1 MSMNTYSPPKNRDGR
16 RVLAFLKPYKN
27 WVIADSF
34 VIAISQV
41 FSALIPTLALS
52 WLVDTILPSENNTW
66 LWGLMWLL
74 VFAAVMDLVM
84 MVIDEYFC
92 HQTAKTVTN
101 WQKLRLFKHLQVLP
115 YSFYHNNSSGEML
128 ARVSDD
134 PDTLHN
140 FLAWEGS
147 TFMASVQG
155 VIIYSFVLLWIHPY
169 LMITSVVLGVIF
181 YWTSNYVGARTRVA
195 SADARKEASK
205 YLERLRESVTGIHL
219 SRVMGVSDKE
229 VESVVAIRDTFV
241 QHSIKELKARM
252 QSVIVIASY
261 NGFALGLVYFI
272 STMLIWNSG
281 LTSGQ
286 MLTAGGLVTIA
297 ANEMQRLLRNW
308 LSVRRTGP
316 ALDRSDILLAEEP
329 SEAET
334 MEGVRGER
342 ATGTI
347 SVKDVTFAYPGKE
360 EDVLSRVSFNINAG
374 EKVALV
380 GPSGS
385 GKSTIVDLLFR
396 LYQTKNGSI
405 EVDGRN
411 IEEWDTA
418 WLRSQM
424 AIVTQDVILRSG
436 TLADNLRIGR
446 PEATEEELVKAMHD
460 SGLSEL
466 LETLPD
472 GLDTKVG
479 ERGSLLSGGQKQRLS
494 LARAILKDA
503 PIMILDE
510 ASSALDPITETK
522 INEAV
527 LRSGKKQT
535 IMIISHRLSTVLS
548 ADKIIVLEH
557 GTIVEVG
564 THKELLE
571 KNSGVYSRLFGREAE
586 IGKNTVKTGNVHS
599 IVEF

>member
-1 MSMNTYSPPKNRDGR
+1 MTATQVKNRDGR
-16 RVLAFLKPYKN
+16 RVLNFLRPYKK
-27 WVIADSF
+27 WVIADSI

-52 WLVDTILPSENNTW
+52 WLVDTIIPNENYNW

-74 VFAAVMDLVM
+74 ILSAVLDLVM

-101 WQKLRLFKHLQVLP
+101 WQKLRLFRHLQIVP
-115 YSFYHNNSSGEML
+115 YSFYHHNSTGEML

-155 VIIYSFVLLWIHPY
+155 VFIYSLVLLWIHPY
-169 LMITSVVLGVIF
+169 LMITSVVLGVVF
-181 YWTSNYVGARTRVA
+181 YWTSSFVGARTRSA
-195 SADARKEASK
+195 SADARKEASR

-219 SRVMGVSDKE
+219 SRVMGVSESE
-229 VESVVAIRDTFV
+229 VDSVISIRDTFV

-252 QSVIVIASY
+252 QSVVVIASY
-261 NGFALGLVYFI
+261 NGFALGLVYLI
-272 STMLIWNSG
+272 STLLIWNQG

-316 ALDRSDILLAEEP
+316 ALDRSEILLSEEA
-329 SEAET
+329 SESEVS
-334 MEGVRGER
+334 EGIRGGR
-342 ATGTI
+342 ARGNI
-347 SVKDVTFAYPGKE
+347 CLQDIAFAYPGKE
-360 EDVLSRVSFNINAG
+360 ENVLKGVSFSIGAG
-374 EKVALV
+374 EKWALV

-385 GKSTIVDLLFR
+385 GKSTIVDLLFK
-396 LYQTKNGSI
+396 LYDTGVGRI
-405 EVDGRN
+405 ELDGRD
-411 IEEWDTA
+411 IRECDTA

-424 AIVTQDVILRSG
+424 AIVTQDVMLRSG
-436 TLADNLRIGR
+436 TLAENLRIGR
-446 PEATEEELVKAMHD
+446 RDATDEELLKALED
-460 SGLSEL
+460 SGLSDL
-466 LETLPD
+466 IETLPK
-472 GLDTKVG
+472 GLNTAVG

-494 LARAILKDA
+494 LARALLKDA
-503 PIMILDE
+503 PILILDE

-527 LRSGKKQT
+527 MKAGKNQT
-535 IMIISHRLSTVLS
+535 IIIVSHRLSTVLS
-548 ADKIIVLEH
+548 ADKIVVLED
-557 GTIVEVG
+557 GRIVEQG
-564 THKELLE
+564 KHADLLL
-571 KNSGVYSRLFGREAE
+571 NQTGVYSRLFGREAE
-586 IGKNTVKTGNVHS
+586 IGGKTIEHVS
-599 IVEF
+599 

>member
-1 MSMNTYSPPKNRDGR
+1 MSVNTVSPQKKMGDGK
-16 RVLAFLKPYKN
+16 RVLAFLKPYKK
-27 WVIADSF
+27 WVIADSI

-41 FSALIPTLALS
+41 FSALIPTLALG
-52 WLVDTILPSENNTW
+52 WLVDTILPGENSQW

-74 VFAAVMDLVM
+74 IFAGLMDLIM

-101 WQKLRLFKHLQVLP
+101 WQKLRLFNHLQVLP
-115 YSFYHNNSSGEML
+115 YSFYHNNSSGELL

-155 VIIYSFVLLWIHPY
+155 VFIYSLVLLWIHPY

-181 YWTSNYVGARTRVA
+181 YWTSNYVGKRTRAA
-195 SADARKEASK
+195 SADARTEASR

-219 SRVMGVSDKE
+219 SRVMGVSDSE
-229 VESVVAIRDTFV
+229 VQSVVAIRDTFV
-241 QHSIKELKARM
+241 KHSIRELKARM
-252 QSVIVIASY
+252 QSVVVIASY

-272 STMLIWNSG
+272 STLLIWNQG

-316 ALDRSDILLAEEP
+316 ALDRSDILLSHQP

-334 MEGVRGER
+334 QEGVKGGRASGEI
-342 ATGTI
+342 GLN
-347 SVKDVTFAYPGKE
+347 DVTFAYPGKE
-360 EDVLSRVSFNINAG
+360 ETVLSGVSFQILAG

-396 LYQTKNGSI
+396 LYDTKNGAI

-411 IEEWDTA
+411 IAEWDTA

-424 AIVTQDVILRSG
+424 AIVTQDVQLRSG
-436 TLADNLRIGR
+436 SLADNLRIGK
-446 PEATEEELVKAMHD
+446 PDATDEELLKALHD
-460 SGLSEL
+460 SGLDDL
-466 LETLPD
+466 IETLPE
-472 GLDTKVG
+472 GLNTKVG

-494 LARAILKDA
+494 LARAILKDS
-503 PIMILDE
+503 PILILDE

-527 LRSGKKQT
+527 LRSGRKQT
-535 IMIISHRLSTVLS
+535 ILIISHRLSTVLS
-548 ADKIIVLEH
+548 ADKIIVLEN
-557 GTIVEVG
+557 GRIVEMG
-564 THKELLE
+564 SHADLLH
-571 KNSGVYSRLFGREAE
+571 NHDGVYSRLFGREAG
-586 IGKNTVKTGNVHS
+586 IGEKTFTVEG
-599 IVEF
+599 

>member
-1 MSMNTYSPPKNRDGR
+1 MSAGTVSPKKSRDGR
-16 RVLAFLKPYKN
+16 RVLSFLRPYKK
-27 WVIADSF
+27 WVIADSV

-52 WLVDTILPSENNTW
+52 WLVDTILPGENSKL

-74 VFAAVMDLVM
+74 IFSAVLDLVM

-101 WQKLRLFKHLQVLP
+101 WQKLRLFRHLQVLP
-115 YSFYHNNSSGEML
+115 YSFYHHNSTGEML

-147 TFMASVQG
+147 TFMASAQG
-155 VIIYSFVLLWIHPY
+155 VFIYSIVLFFIHPY
-169 LMITSVVLGVIF
+169 LMIASVVFGVLF
-181 YWTSNYVGARTRVA
+181 YWTSNLVGARTRAA
-195 SADARKEASK
+195 SADARKEASR

-219 SRVMGVSDKE
+219 SRVSGVSDSE

-241 QHSIKELKARM
+241 KHSIKELKARM
-252 QSVIVIASY
+252 QSVVVVSSY
-261 NGFALGLVYFI
+261 NGFALALVYLI
-272 STMLIWNSG
+272 STLLIWDKG

-316 ALDRSDILLAEEP
+316 ALDRSEILLAEEA
-329 SEAET
+329 SHAESSK
-334 MEGVRGER
+334 GIRGKR
-342 ATGTI
+342 AMGDI
-347 SVKDVTFAYPGKE
+347 QLEDVTFTYPGKE
-360 EDVLSRVSFNINAG
+360 EDVLKGVSFTIRPG
-374 EKVALV
+374 ETCALV

-385 GKSTIVDLLFR
+385 GKSTIVDLLFKF
-396 LYQTKNGSI
+396 YDAGKGSI
-405 EVDGRN
+405 KVDGRDVT
-411 IEEWDTA
+411 EWDTD
-418 WLRSQM
+418 WLRSHM
-424 AIVTQDVILRSG
+424 AIVTQDVMMRSG
-436 TLADNLRIGR
+436 SLAENLRIGKR
-446 PEATEEELVKAMHD
+446 DATDEELMEALEA
-460 SGLSEL
+460 SGLGDL
-466 LETLPD
+466 ITTLPD
-472 GLDTKVG
+472 GLDTLVG

-503 PIMILDE
+503 PIMVLDE

-527 LRSGKKQT
+527 LRAGKNQT
-535 IMIISHRLSTVLS
+535 IIIVSHRLSTVLA
-548 ADKIIVLEH
+548 ADKIVVLEN
-557 GTIVEVG
+557 GRIAEEG
-564 THKELLE
+564 THGDLLLHRD
-571 KNSGVYSRLFGREAE
+571 GVYARLFGREAE
-586 IGKNTVKTGNVHS
+586 IGGATVGG
-599 IVEF
+599 I

>member
-1 MSMNTYSPPKNRDGR
+1 MKSNVVSQPPKNRDGR
-16 RVLAFLKPYKN
+16 RVLNFLKPYKK
-27 WVIADSF
+27 WVIADSV

-52 WLVDTILPSENNTW
+52 WLIDSIIPNENAKW

-74 VFAAVMDLVM
+74 ILSGILDLVM

-101 WQKLRLFKHLQVLP
+101 WQKLRLFRHLQVLP
-115 YSFYHNNSSGEML
+115 FSFYHHNSSGELL

-155 VIIYSFVLLWIHPY
+155 MLIYSLVLLWIHPY
-169 LMITSVVLGVIF
+169 LMIMSVVLGILF
-181 YWTSNYVGARTRVA
+181 YWASNYVGARTRA
-195 SADARKEASK
+195 AAADARTEASR

-219 SRVMGVSDKE
+219 SRVMGVSDQE
-229 VESVVAIRDTFV
+229 VESVVRIRNSFV
-241 QHSIKELKARM
+241 KHSIKELRARM
-252 QSVIVIASY
+252 QSVVVIASY
-261 NGFALGLVYFI
+261 NGFALAIVYFI
-272 STMLIWNSG
+272 STLLIWNDS

-297 ANEMQRLLRNW
+297 ANEMQKLLRNW

-316 ALDRSDILLAEEP
+316 ALDRSEILLSNQP
-329 SEAET
+329 SDAET
-334 MEGVRGER
+334 QPGIVGER
-342 ATGTI
+342 AKGE
-347 SVKDVTFAYPGKE
+347 VRLRDVTFAYPGKHE
-360 EDVLSRVSFNINAG
+360 TVLSGVSFTIQAG

-385 GKSTIVDLLFR
+385 GKSTIVDLLFK
-396 LYQTKNGSI
+396 LYDPKDGVMEI
-405 EVDGRN
+405 DGRN
-411 IEEWDTA
+411 IMEWDTS

-424 AIVTQDVILRSG
+424 AIVTQDVQLRSG
-436 TLADNLRIGR
+436 TLAENLRIGKSN
-446 PEATEEELVKAMHD
+446 ATDEELLKALRD
-460 SGLSEL
+460 SGLDDL
-466 LETLPD
+466 IYTLPN

-494 LARAILKDA
+494 LARAILKNA
-503 PIMILDE
+503 PILVLDE

-527 LRSGKKQT
+527 LKTGKKQT
-535 IMIISHRLSTVLS
+535 IIIVSHRLSTVLS
-548 ADKIIVLEH
+548 ADKIIVLEN
-557 GTIVEVG
+557 GKIVEQG
-564 THKELLE
+564 SHKELLQ
-571 KNSGVYSRLFGREAE
+571 NSSGVYSRLFGREAD
-586 IGKNTVKTGNVHS
+586 IGGKTIQPIG
-599 IVEF
+599 

>member
-1 MSMNTYSPPKNRDGR
+1 MRIKQVSKKKSRDGR

-27 WVIADSF
+27 WVLGDSL

-41 FSALIPTLALS
+41 FSAVIPTLALS
-52 WLVDTILPSENNTW
+52 WLVDTILPNHNHKW
-66 LWGLMWLL
+66 LWGLMSLL
-74 VFAAVMDLVM
+74 VLSAILDLIM

-101 WQKLRLFKHLQVLP
+101 WQKLRLFRHLQILP
-115 YSFYHNNSSGEML
+115 YSFYHNNSTGEML

-155 VIIYSFVLLWIHPY
+155 VIIYSIVLLWINPF
-169 LMITSVVLGVIF
+169 LMVTSVVLGCVF
-181 YWTSNYVGARTRVA
+181 YWTSNFVGVRTRLA
-195 SADARKEASK
+195 SAQARKEASR

-219 SRVMGVSDKE
+219 SRVMGVSDTE
-229 VESVVAIRDTFV
+229 VESVVSIRDSFV
-241 QHSIKELKARM
+241 KHSITELKARM
-252 QSVIVIASY
+252 QSVVVIASY
-261 NGFALGLVYFI
+261 NGFALMLVYLI
-272 STMLIWNSG
+272 STLLIWNHH

-297 ANEMQRLLRNW
+297 ANEMQRLIRNW

-316 ALDRSDILLAEEP
+316 ALDRSDSLLSEQP
-329 SEAET
+329 SGAET
-334 MEGVRGER
+334 KEGLRGER
-342 ATGTI
+342 AGGTI
-347 SVKDVTFAYPGKE
+347 RLQDVTFSYPGKE
-360 EDVLSRVSFNINAG
+360 ELILKGVSFNIKAG

-385 GKSTIVDLLFR
+385 GKSTIIDLLFR
-396 LYQTKNGSI
+396 LYETKNGVI
-405 EVDGRN
+405 EVDGKD
-411 IEEWDTA
+411 IKVWDTT

-436 TLADNLRIGR
+436 TLADNLRIG
-446 PEATEEELVKAMHD
+446 KAMATDDELKKALYD
-460 SGLSEL
+460 SGLEEL

-472 GLDTKVG
+472 GLNTQVG

-503 PIMILDE
+503 PILILDE

-527 LRSGKKQT
+527 LNSGKNQT

-548 ADKIIVLEH
+548 ADKIIVLEN
-557 GTIVEVG
+557 GKIVEEG
-564 THKELLE
+564 SHIALLE
-571 KNSGVYSRLFGREAE
+571 HQNGVYLRLFGREVE
-586 IGKNTVKTGNVHS
+586 IGEGTLKPPAVKL
-599 IVEF
+599 I

>member
-1 MSMNTYSPPKNRDGR
+1 MSVNSVSGQNKNRDGR
-16 RVLAFLKPYKN
+16 RVLAFLRPYKK
-27 WVIADSF
+27 WVIADSI

-52 WLVDTILPSENNTW
+52 WLVDTIIPNENHSW

-74 VFAAVMDLVM
+74 IFSAIFDLIM

-101 WQKLRLFKHLQVLP
+101 WQKLRLFSHLQILP
-115 YSFYHNNSSGEML
+115 FSFYHNNSSGELL

-155 VIIYSFVLLWIHPY
+155 VFIYSLVLLWIHPY

-181 YWTSNYVGARTRVA
+181 YWTSNYVGVRTRAA
-195 SADARKEASK
+195 SADARQEASR

-219 SRVMGVSDKE
+219 SRVMGVSENE
-229 VESVVAIRDTFV
+229 VESVIAIRNSFV
-241 QHSIKELKARM
+241 KHSIKELKARM
-252 QSVIVIASY
+252 QSVVVIASY
-261 NGFALGLVYFI
+261 NGFALAIVYLI
-272 STMLIWNSG
+272 STLLIWNDS

-316 ALDRSDILLAEEP
+316 ALDRSDILLSHQPA
-329 SEAET
+329 EAEIK
-334 MEGVRGER
+334 EGIRGGR
-342 ATGTI
+342 ANGSI
-347 SVKDVTFAYPGKE
+347 RLKDVTFAYPGKE
-360 EDVLSRVSFNINAG
+360 ENVLSGVTFDIQAG

-396 LYQTKNGSI
+396 LYETKNGQI

-411 IEEWDTA
+411 ITEWDTA

-424 AIVTQDVILRSG
+424 AIVTQDVQLRNGS
-436 TLADNLRIGR
+436 LADNLRIGK
-446 PEATEEELVKAMHD
+446 PDATDEELLKALHD
-460 SGLSEL
+460 SGLDEL
-466 LETLPD
+466 VESLPE
-472 GLDTKVG
+472 GLNTKVG

-494 LARAILKDA
+494 LARAIIKDA
-503 PIMILDE
+503 PILILDE

-522 INEAV
+522 INESV
-527 LRSGKKQT
+527 LKTGKKQT
-535 IMIISHRLSTVLS
+535 ILIVSHRLSTVLS
-548 ADKIIVLEH
+548 ADKIIVLENGRIAEQGGH
-557 GTIVEVG
+557 AD
-564 THKELLE
+564 LLG
-571 KNSGVYSRLFGREAE
+571 NSNGVYARLFGREAE
-586 IGKNTVKTGNVHS
+586 IGEGSINQS
-599 IVEF
+599 IVKVL

>member
-1 MSMNTYSPPKNRDGR
+1 MSLNTVSGQNKNRDGR
-16 RVLAFLKPYKN
+16 RVLAFLRPYKK
-27 WVIADSF
+27 WVIADSI

-52 WLVDTILPSENNTW
+52 WLVDTIIPNENHSW

-74 VFAAVMDLVM
+74 IFSAIFDLVM

-101 WQKLRLFKHLQVLP
+101 WQKLRLFSHLQILP
-115 YSFYHNNSSGEML
+115 YSFYHNNSSGELL

-155 VIIYSFVLLWIHPY
+155 VFIYSLVLLWIHPY

-181 YWTSNYVGARTRVA
+181 YWTSNYVGVRTRAA
-195 SADARKEASK
+195 SADARQEASR

-219 SRVMGVSDKE
+219 SRVMGVSENE
-229 VESVVAIRDTFV
+229 VESVIAIRNSFV
-241 QHSIKELKARM
+241 KHSIKELKARM
-252 QSVIVIASY
+252 QSVVVIASY
-261 NGFALGLVYFI
+261 NGFALAIVYLI
-272 STMLIWNSG
+272 STLLIWNDH

-316 ALDRSDILLAEEP
+316 ALDRSDILLSHQPA
-329 SEAET
+329 EAEIK
-334 MEGVRGER
+334 EGITGGR
-342 ATGTI
+342 ASGSI
-347 SVKDVTFAYPGKE
+347 SLKDVTFAYPEKE
-360 EDVLSRVSFNINAG
+360 ENVLSGVTFDIQAG

-396 LYQTKNGSI
+396 FYETNNGQI
-405 EVDGRN
+405 EVDERN
-411 IEEWDTA
+411 ITEWDTA
-418 WLRSQM
+418 WLRSQI
-424 AIVTQDVILRSG
+424 AIVTQDVQLRNGS
-436 TLADNLRIGR
+436 LADNLRIGK
-446 PEATEEELVKAMHD
+446 PNATDEELLKALHD
-460 SGLSEL
+460 SGLDEL
-466 LETLPD
+466 VESLPE

-494 LARAILKDA
+494 LARAIIKDA
-503 PIMILDE
+503 PILILDE

-522 INEAV
+522 INESV
-527 LRSGKKQT
+527 LKTGRKQT
-535 IMIISHRLSTVLS
+535 ILIISHRLSTVLS

-557 GTIVEVG
+557 GRIAEQG
-564 THKELLE
+564 GHADLLE
-571 KNSGVYSRLFGREAE
+571 NSNGVYARLFGREAE
-586 IGKNTVKTGNVHS
+586 IGEETISHS
-599 IVEF
+599 L

>member
-1 MSMNTYSPPKNRDGR
+1 MSAGTVSPKKSRDGR
-16 RVLAFLKPYKN
+16 RVLSFLRPYKK
-27 WVIADSF
+27 WVIADSV

-52 WLVDTILPSENNTW
+52 WLVDTILPGENSKL

-74 VFAAVMDLVM
+74 ILSAVLDLVM

-101 WQKLRLFKHLQVLP
+101 WQKLRLFRHLQVLP
-115 YSFYHNNSSGEML
+115 YSFYHHNSTGEML

-147 TFMASVQG
+147 TFMASAQG
-155 VIIYSFVLLWIHPY
+155 VFIYSIVLFFIHPY
-169 LMITSVVLGVIF
+169 LMIASVVFGVLF
-181 YWTSNYVGARTRVA
+181 YWTSNMVGARTRAA
-195 SADARKEASK
+195 SADARKEASR

-219 SRVMGVSDKE
+219 SRVSGVSDSE

-241 QHSIKELKARM
+241 KHSIKELKARM
-252 QSVIVIASY
+252 QSVVVVSSY
-261 NGFALGLVYFI
+261 NGFALALVYLI
-272 STMLIWNSG
+272 STLLIWDKG

-316 ALDRSDILLAEEP
+316 ALDRSEILLAEEA
-329 SEAET
+329 SHAESSK
-334 MEGVRGER
+334 GIRGKR
-342 ATGTI
+342 AMGDI
-347 SVKDVTFAYPGKE
+347 QLEDVTFTYPGKE
-360 EDVLSRVSFNINAG
+360 EDVLKGVSFTIRPG
-374 EKVALV
+374 ETCALV

-385 GKSTIVDLLFR
+385 GKSTIVDLLFKF
-396 LYQTKNGSI
+396 YDAGKGSI
-405 EVDGRN
+405 KVDGRDVT
-411 IEEWDTA
+411 EWDTD

-424 AIVTQDVILRSG
+424 AIVTQDVMMRSG
-436 TLADNLRIGR
+436 SLAENLRIGKR
-446 PEATEEELVKAMHD
+446 DATDEELMQALEA
-460 SGLSEL
+460 SGLGDL
-466 LETLPD
+466 ITTLPD
-472 GLDTKVG
+472 GLDTLVG

-503 PIMILDE
+503 PIMVLDE

-527 LRSGKKQT
+527 LRAGKNQT
-535 IMIISHRLSTVLS
+535 IIIVSHRLSTVLA
-548 ADKIIVLEH
+548 ADKIVVLEN
-557 GTIVEVG
+557 GRIVEEG
-564 THKELLE
+564 THGDLLLHRD
-571 KNSGVYSRLFGREAE
+571 GVYARLFGREAE
-586 IGKNTVKTGNVHS
+586 IGGATVGGM
-599 IVEF
+599 

>member
-1 MSMNTYSPPKNRDGR
+1 MSVNTVSGQNKNRDGR
-16 RVLAFLKPYKN
+16 RVLSFLKPYKK
-27 WVIADSF
+27 WVIADSV

-52 WLVDTILPSENNTW
+52 WLVDTIIPNENHSW

-74 VFAAVMDLVM
+74 IFSAIFDLVM

-101 WQKLRLFKHLQVLP
+101 WQKLRLFSHLQVLP
-115 YSFYHNNSSGEML
+115 YSFYHNNSSGELL

-155 VIIYSFVLLWIHPY
+155 VFIYSLVLLWIHPY
-169 LMITSVVLGVIF
+169 LMITSVVLGIIF
-181 YWTSNYVGARTRVA
+181 YWTSNYVGIRTRAA
-195 SADARKEASK
+195 SADARQEASR

-219 SRVMGVSDKE
+219 SRVMGVSENE
-229 VESVVAIRDTFV
+229 VESVIAIRNTFV
-241 QHSIKELKARM
+241 KHSIKELKARM
-252 QSVIVIASY
+252 QSVVVIASY
-261 NGFALGLVYFI
+261 NGFALGIVYLI
-272 STMLIWNSG
+272 STLLIWNDS

-316 ALDRSDILLAEEP
+316 ALDRSDILLSHQPA
-329 SEAET
+329 EAEIK
-334 MEGVRGER
+334 EGIKGGRSSGSIR
-342 ATGTI
+342 L
-347 SVKDVTFAYPGKE
+347 KDVTFAYPEKE
-360 EDVLSRVSFNINAG
+360 ENVLSSVTFDIHAG

-396 LYQTKNGSI
+396 LYETKNGQI

-411 IEEWDTA
+411 IIEWDTA
-418 WLRSQM
+418 WLRSQI
-424 AIVTQDVILRSG
+424 AIVTQDVQLRNGS
-436 TLADNLRIGR
+436 LADNLRIGKAD
-446 PEATEEELVKAMHD
+446 ATDEELLKALHD
-460 SGLSEL
+460 SGLDEL
-466 LETLPD
+466 VESLPE
-472 GLDTKVG
+472 GLNTKVG

-503 PIMILDE
+503 PILILDE
-510 ASSALDPITETK
+510 ASSALDPITETQ

-527 LRSGKKQT
+527 LKSGKVQT
-535 IMIISHRLSTVLS
+535 ILIISHRLSTVLS
-548 ADKIIVLEH
+548 ADKIIVLENGMIAEEGKH
-557 GTIVEVG
+557 TD
-564 THKELLE
+564 LLE
-571 KNSGVYSRLFGREAE
+571 NSNGVYARLFGREAE
-586 IGKNTVKTGNVHS
+586 IGGETFSYTG
-599 IVEF
+599 I

>member
-1 MSMNTYSPPKNRDGR
+1 MSAGTVSPKKSRDGR
-16 RVLAFLKPYKN
+16 RVLSFLRPYKK
-27 WVIADSF
+27 WVIADSV

-52 WLVDTILPSENNTW
+52 WLVDTILPGENSKW

-74 VFAAVMDLVM
+74 ILSAVLDLVM

-101 WQKLRLFKHLQVLP
+101 WQKLRLFRHLQVLP
-115 YSFYHNNSSGEML
+115 YSFYHHNSTGEML

-147 TFMASVQG
+147 TFMASAQG
-155 VIIYSFVLLWIHPY
+155 VFIYSIVLFFIHPY
-169 LMITSVVLGVIF
+169 LMIASVVFGVLF
-181 YWTSNYVGARTRVA
+181 YWTSNLVGARTRAA
-195 SADARKEASK
+195 SADARKEASR

-219 SRVMGVSDKE
+219 SRVSGVSDSE

-241 QHSIKELKARM
+241 KHSIKELKARM
-252 QSVIVIASY
+252 QSVVVVSSY
-261 NGFALGLVYFI
+261 NGFALALVYLI
-272 STMLIWNSG
+272 STLLIWDKG

-316 ALDRSDILLAEEP
+316 ALDRSEILLAEEA
-329 SEAET
+329 SHAESSK
-334 MEGVRGER
+334 GIRGKR
-342 ATGTI
+342 AMGDI
-347 SVKDVTFAYPGKE
+347 QLEDLTFTYPGKE
-360 EDVLSRVSFNINAG
+360 EDVLKGVSFTIRPG
-374 EKVALV
+374 ETCALV

-385 GKSTIVDLLFR
+385 GKSTIVDLLFKF
-396 LYQTKNGSI
+396 YDAGKGSI
-405 EVDGRN
+405 KVDGRDVT
-411 IEEWDTA
+411 EWDTD

-424 AIVTQDVILRSG
+424 AIVTQDVMMRSG
-436 TLADNLRIGR
+436 SLAENLRIGKR
-446 PEATEEELVKAMHD
+446 DATDEELMQALEA
-460 SGLSEL
+460 SGLGDL
-466 LETLPD
+466 ITTLPD
-472 GLDTKVG
+472 GLDTLVG

-503 PIMILDE
+503 PIMVLDE

-527 LRSGKKQT
+527 LRAGKNQT
-535 IMIISHRLSTVLS
+535 IIIVSHRLSTVLA
-548 ADKIIVLEH
+548 ADKIVVLEN
-557 GTIVEVG
+557 GRIVEEG
-564 THKELLE
+564 THGDLLLHRD
-571 KNSGVYSRLFGREAE
+571 GVYARLFGREAE
-586 IGKNTVKTGNVHS
+586 IGGATVGGM
-599 IVEF
+599 

>member
-1 MSMNTYSPPKNRDGR
+1 MSAGTVSPKKSRDGR
-16 RVLAFLKPYKN
+16 RVLSFLRPYKK
-27 WVIADSF
+27 WVIADSV

-52 WLVDTILPSENNTW
+52 WLVDTILPGENSTW

-74 VFAAVMDLVM
+74 ILSAVLDLVM

-101 WQKLRLFKHLQVLP
+101 WQKLRLFRHLQVLP
-115 YSFYHNNSSGEML
+115 YSFYHHNSTGEML

-147 TFMASVQG
+147 TFMASAQG
-155 VIIYSFVLLWIHPY
+155 VFLYSIVLFFIHPY
-169 LMITSVVLGVIF
+169 LMIASVVFGVLF
-181 YWTSNYVGARTRVA
+181 YWTSNLVGARTRAA
-195 SADARKEASK
+195 SADARKEASR

-219 SRVMGVSDKE
+219 SRVSGVSDSE

-241 QHSIKELKARM
+241 KHSIKELKARM
-252 QSVIVIASY
+252 QSVVVVSSY
-261 NGFALGLVYFI
+261 NGFALALVYLI
-272 STMLIWNSG
+272 STLLIWDKG

-316 ALDRSDILLAEEP
+316 ALDRSEILLAEEA
-329 SEAET
+329 SHAEST
-334 MEGVRGER
+334 KGVRGDRSKGE
-342 ATGTI
+342 I
-347 SVKDVTFAYPGKE
+347 QLEDVTFTYPGKE
-360 EDVLSRVSFNINAG
+360 DDVLKGVSFSIKPG
-374 EKVALV
+374 ETCALV

-385 GKSTIVDLLFR
+385 GKSTIVDLLFKF
-396 LYQTKNGSI
+396 YDAGKGSI
-405 EVDGRN
+405 KVDGRDVT
-411 IEEWDTA
+411 EWDTD

-424 AIVTQDVILRSG
+424 AIVTQDVMMRSG
-436 TLADNLRIGR
+436 SLAENLRIGKR
-446 PEATEEELVKAMHD
+446 DATDEELMQALEA
-460 SGLSEL
+460 SGLGDL
-466 LETLPD
+466 ITTLPD
-472 GLDTKVG
+472 GLDTLVG

-503 PIMILDE
+503 PIMVLDE

-527 LRSGKKQT
+527 LRAGKNQT
-535 IMIISHRLSTVLS
+535 IIIVSHRLSTVLA
-548 ADKIIVLEH
+548 ADKIVVLEN
-557 GTIVEVG
+557 GRIVEEG
-564 THKELLE
+564 THGDLLLHRD
-571 KNSGVYSRLFGREAE
+571 GVYARLFGREAE
-586 IGKNTVKTGNVHS
+586 IGGATVGGM
-599 IVEF
+599 

>member
-1 MSMNTYSPPKNRDGR
+1 MSVNTVSKKKSRDGR
-16 RVLAFLKPYKN
+16 RVLAFLKPYKK
-27 WVIADSF
+27 WVIADSI

-52 WLVDTILPSENNTW
+52 WLVDTILPSENHSW
-66 LWGLMWLL
+66 LWGLMALL
-74 VFAAVMDLVM
+74 ILSAILDLGM
-84 MVIDEYFC
+84 MIIDEYFC

-101 WQKLRLFKHLQVLP
+101 WQKLRLFRHLQVLP
-115 YSFYHNNSSGEML
+115 YSFFHTNPSGQLL

-155 VIIYSFVLLWIHPY
+155 VIIYSLVLLWIHPY

-181 YWTSNYVGARTRVA
+181 YWTSNYVGARTRAA
-195 SADARKEASK
+195 SAHAREEASR

-219 SRVMGVSDKE
+219 SRVMGVSDNE
-229 VESVVAIRDTFV
+229 VESVISIRDSFV
-241 QHSIKELKARM
+241 QHSLKELKARM
-252 QSVIVIASY
+252 QSVVVIASY

-272 STMLIWNSG
+272 STLLIWDDN

-316 ALDRSDILLAEEP
+316 ALDRSELLLSQP
-329 SEAET
+329 TSEAET
-334 MEGVRGER
+334 MEGIRGDR
-342 ATGTI
+342 ASGSI
-347 SVKDVTFAYPGKE
+347 SVKDVTFSYPGKE
-360 EDVLSRVSFNINAG
+360 ENVLSGVSFNIQAG

-385 GKSTIVDLLFR
+385 GKSTIVDLMFK
-396 LYQTKNGSI
+396 LYDCKNGEI
-405 EVDGRN
+405 NVDGRD
-411 IEEWDTA
+411 IKEWDTA

-424 AIVTQDVILRSG
+424 SIVTQDVHMRSG
-436 TLADNLRIGR
+436 TLAENLRIGKR
-446 PEATEEELVKAMHD
+446 DATEEELVKAMYD
-460 SGLSEL
+460 SGLGDL
-466 LETLPD
+466 LETLPE
-472 GLDTKVG
+472 GLNTMVG

-503 PIMILDE
+503 PILILDE
-510 ASSALDPITETK
+510 ASSALDPITEIK

-527 LRSGKKQT
+527 LKSGKNQT
-535 IMIISHRLSTVLS
+535 ILIISHRLSTVLS
-548 ADKIIVLEH
+548 ADKIIVLEN
-557 GTIVEVG
+557 GEIVEEG
-564 THKELLE
+564 EHTSLLE
-571 KNSGVYSRLFGREAE
+571 NSHGVYARLFGREAE
-586 IGKNTVKTGNVHS
+586 IGETTINKVAN
-599 IVEF
+599 

>member
-1 MSMNTYSPPKNRDGR
+1 MSVNTVSHQKKNRDGR
-16 RVLAFLKPYKN
+16 RVLAFLRPYKK
-27 WVIADSF
+27 WVFADSF

-41 FSALIPTLALS
+41 FSALIPTLAFA
-52 WLVDTILPSENNTW
+52 WLVDTIIPNENHTW

-74 VFAAVMDLVM
+74 VFSAIFDLVM

-101 WQKLRLFKHLQVLP
+101 WQKLRLFSHLQVLP
-115 YSFYHNNSSGEML
+115 FSFYHNNSSGELL

-155 VIIYSFVLLWIHPY
+155 VFIYSLVLLWIHPY
-169 LMITSVVLGVIF
+169 LMITSVILGVIF
-181 YWTSNYVGARTRVA
+181 YWASNYVGARTRAA
-195 SADARKEASK
+195 SADARREASR

-219 SRVMGVSDKE
+219 SRVMGVSDNE
-229 VESVVAIRDTFV
+229 VESVIAIRNSFV
-241 QHSIKELKARM
+241 KHSIKELKARM
-252 QSVIVIASY
+252 QSVVVIASY
-261 NGFALGLVYFI
+261 NGFALGIVYLI
-272 STMLIWNSG
+272 STLLIWNDS

-316 ALDRSDILLAEEP
+316 ALDRSDILLSHQP
-329 SEAET
+329 SKAET
-334 MEGVRGER
+334 EEGVRGGR
-342 ATGTI
+342 ADGEI
-347 SVKDVTFAYPGKE
+347 RLKDVTFAYPDKE
-360 EDVLSRVSFNINAG
+360 ENVLSGVSFTVNAG

-385 GKSTIVDLLFR
+385 GKSTIVDLLFK
-396 LYQTKNGSI
+396 LYDTKNGLI
-405 EVDGRN
+405 EVDGRD
-411 IEEWDTA
+411 ITEWDTG
-418 WLRSQM
+418 WIRSQM
-424 AIVTQDVILRSG
+424 AIVTQDVQLRNGS
-436 TLADNLRIGR
+436 LADNLRIGK
-446 PEATEEELVKAMHD
+446 PDATKDELLKALHD
-460 SGLSEL
+460 SGLEEL
-466 LETLPD
+466 LESLPE

-503 PIMILDE
+503 PILILDE
-510 ASSALDPITETK
+510 ASSALDPITETQ

-527 LRSGKKQT
+527 LKSGKKQT
-535 IMIISHRLSTVLS
+535 ILIISHRLSTVLS
-548 ADKIIVLEH
+548 ADKIIVLENGMIAEEGKH
-557 GTIVEVG
+557 ID
-564 THKELLE
+564 LLD
-571 KNSGVYSRLFGREAE
+571 NNNGVYARLFGREAE
-586 IGKNTVKTGNVHS
+586 IGGETIS
-599 IVEF
+599 YSRI

>member
-1 MSMNTYSPPKNRDGR
+1 MTAQVKNQDGR
-16 RVLAFLKPYKN
+16 RVLAFLRPYKK
-27 WVIADSF
+27 WVIADSV

-52 WLVDTILPSENNTW
+52 WLVDTIIPNENYSW

-74 VFAAVMDLVM
+74 ILSAVLDLVM

-101 WQKLRLFKHLQVLP
+101 WQKLRLFRHLQIVP
-115 YSFYHNNSSGEML
+115 YSFYHHNSTGEML

-155 VIIYSFVLLWIHPY
+155 VFIYSLVLLWIHPY

-181 YWTSNYVGARTRVA
+181 YWTSNYVGARTRSA
-195 SADARKEASK
+195 SADARKEASR

-219 SRVMGVSDKE
+219 SRVMGVSESE
-229 VESVVAIRDTFV
+229 VESVISIRDTFV
-241 QHSIKELKARM
+241 RHSVKELKARM
-252 QSVIVIASY
+252 QSVVVIASY
-261 NGFALGLVYFI
+261 NGFALGLVYLI
-272 STMLIWNSG
+272 STLLIWNQG

-316 ALDRSDILLAEEP
+316 ALDRSEILLKEKV
-329 SEAET
+329 SEAEVSK
-334 MEGVRGER
+334 GARGER
-342 ATGTI
+342 AKGSITLQ
-347 SVKDVTFAYPGKE
+347 DVAFSYPGKE
-360 EDVLSRVSFNINAG
+360 ENVLKGVSFSIGAG
-374 EKVALV
+374 EKWALV

-385 GKSTIVDLLFR
+385 GKSTIVDLLFK
-396 LYQTKNGSI
+396 LYDTGVGKI
-405 EVDGRN
+405 EVDGRD
-411 IEEWDTA
+411 IREWDTA

-424 AIVTQDVILRSG
+424 AIVTQDVMLRSG
-436 TLADNLRIGR
+436 TLAENLRIGKR
-446 PEATEEELVKAMHD
+446 DATEAELLKALED
-460 SGLSEL
+460 SGLGDL
-466 LETLPD
+466 IATLPE
-472 GLDTKVG
+472 GLDTPVG

-494 LARAILKDA
+494 LARALLKDA
-503 PIMILDE
+503 PILILDE

-527 LRSGKKQT
+527 VRAGKNQT
-535 IMIISHRLSTVLS
+535 IIIVSHRLSTVLS
-548 ADKIIVLEH
+548 ADQIVVLED
-557 GTIVEVG
+557 GRIVEQGKHV
-564 THKELLE
+564 ELLQ
-571 KNSGVYSRLFGREAE
+571 NQTGVYSRLFGREAE
-586 IGKNTVKTGNVHS
+586 IGGKTIDYVS
-599 IVEF
+599 

>member
-1 MSMNTYSPPKNRDGR
+1 MSTVVSKEKNRDGR
-16 RVLAFLKPYKN
+16 RVLSFLKPYKK
-27 WVIADSF
+27 WVIADSV

-52 WLVDTILPSENNTW
+52 WLVDTILPNENERL

-74 VFAAVMDLVM
+74 ILSAVIDLVM

-101 WQKLRLFKHLQVLP
+101 WQKLRLFRHLQVLP
-115 YSFYHNNSSGEML
+115 YSFYHNNSTGEML

-169 LMITSVVLGVIF
+169 LMITSVVLGVLF
-181 YWTSNYVGARTRVA
+181 YWSSNFVGSRMRAA
-195 SADARKEASK
+195 SADARQEASR

-219 SRVMGVSDKE
+219 SRVSGVSEAE
-229 VESVVAIRDTFV
+229 VESVVKIRDTFV
-241 QHSIKELKARM
+241 QHSLKELKARM
-252 QSVIVIASY
+252 QSVIVITSY

-272 STMLIWNSG
+272 SALLIWNED

-316 ALDRSDILLAEEP
+316 ALDRSDILLSESASKAEVEDGI
-329 SEAET
+329 S
-334 MEGVRGER
+334 GER
-342 ATGTI
+342 ALGSI
-347 SVKDVTFAYPGKE
+347 HLEDVTFAYPGKQE
-360 EDVLSRVSFNINAG
+360 TVLKGVSFGVLPG

-396 LYQTKNGSI
+396 FYETEQGKIL
-405 EVDGRN
+405 VDGRN
-411 IEEWDTA
+411 LKEWDTK

-424 AIVTQDVILRSG
+424 AIVTQDVQLRSG
-436 TLADNLRIGR
+436 TLAENLRMGKHD
-446 PEATEEELVKAMHD
+446 ATDEELMEALQA
-460 SGLSEL
+460 SGLGDL

-472 GLDTKVG
+472 GLNTVVG

-494 LARAILKDA
+494 LARALLKNA

-527 LRSGKKQT
+527 LRAGKNQT
-535 IMIISHRLSTVLS
+535 ILIISHRLSTVLS
-548 ADKIIVLEH
+548 ADKIIVLEN
-557 GTIVEVG
+557 GRIVEEG
-564 THKELLE
+564 SHLELLE
-571 KNSGVYSRLFGREAE
+571 NNSGVYTRLFGREVE
-586 IGKNTVKTGNVHS
+586 IGGKTV
-599 IVEF
+599 

>member
-1 MSMNTYSPPKNRDGR
+1 MSTVVSKEKNRDGR
-16 RVLAFLKPYKN
+16 RVLSFLKPYKK
-27 WVIADSF
+27 WVIADSV

-52 WLVDTILPSENNTW
+52 WLVDTILPNENERL

-74 VFAAVMDLVM
+74 ILSAVIDLVM

-101 WQKLRLFKHLQVLP
+101 WQKLRLFRHLQVLP
-115 YSFYHNNSSGEML
+115 YSFYHNNSTGEML

-169 LMITSVVLGVIF
+169 LMITSVVLGVLF
-181 YWTSNYVGARTRVA
+181 YWSSNFVGSRMRAA
-195 SADARKEASK
+195 SADARQEASR

-219 SRVMGVSDKE
+219 SRVSGVSEAE
-229 VESVVAIRDTFV
+229 VESVVKIRDTFV
-241 QHSIKELKARM
+241 QHSLKELKARM
-252 QSVIVIASY
+252 QSVIVITSY

-272 STMLIWNSG
+272 SALLIWNED

-316 ALDRSDILLAEEP
+316 ALDRSDILLSESASKAEVEDGI
-329 SEAET
+329 S
-334 MEGVRGER
+334 GER
-342 ATGTI
+342 ALGSI
-347 SVKDVTFAYPGKE
+347 HLEDVTFAYPGKQE
-360 EDVLSRVSFNINAG
+360 TVLKGVSFGVLPG

-396 LYQTKNGSI
+396 FYETEQGKIL
-405 EVDGRN
+405 VDGRN
-411 IEEWDTA
+411 LKEWDTK

-424 AIVTQDVILRSG
+424 AIVTQDVQLRSG
-436 TLADNLRIGR
+436 TLAENLRMGKHD
-446 PEATEEELVKAMHD
+446 ATDEELMEALQA
-460 SGLSEL
+460 SGLGDL

-472 GLDTKVG
+472 GLNTVVG

-494 LARAILKDA
+494 LARALLKNA

-527 LRSGKKQT
+527 LRAGKNQT
-535 IMIISHRLSTVLS
+535 ILIISHRLSTVLS

-557 GTIVEVG
+557 GRIVEEG
-564 THKELLE
+564 SHLELLE
-571 KNSGVYSRLFGREAE
+571 NNSGVYTRLFGREVE
-586 IGKNTVKTGNVHS
+586 IGGKTV
-599 IVEF
+599 

>member
-1 MSMNTYSPPKNRDGR
+1 MSAGTVSPKKSRDGR
-16 RVLAFLKPYKN
+16 RVLSFLRPYKK
-27 WVIADSF
+27 WVIADSV

-52 WLVDTILPSENNTW
+52 WLVDTILPGENSKW

-74 VFAAVMDLVM
+74 ILSAVLDLVM

-101 WQKLRLFKHLQVLP
+101 WQKLRLFRHLQVLP
-115 YSFYHNNSSGEML
+115 YSFYHHNSTGEML

-147 TFMASVQG
+147 TFMASAQG
-155 VIIYSFVLLWIHPY
+155 VFIYSIVLFFIHPY
-169 LMITSVVLGVIF
+169 LMIASVVFGVLF
-181 YWTSNYVGARTRVA
+181 YWTSNLVGARTRAA
-195 SADARKEASK
+195 SADARKEASR

-219 SRVMGVSDKE
+219 SRVSGVSDSE

-241 QHSIKELKARM
+241 KHSIKELKARM
-252 QSVIVIASY
+252 QSVVVVSSY
-261 NGFALGLVYFI
+261 NGFALALVYLI
-272 STMLIWNSG
+272 STLLIWDKG

-316 ALDRSDILLAEEP
+316 ALDRSEILLAEEA
-329 SEAET
+329 SHAESSK
-334 MEGVRGER
+334 GIRGKR
-342 ATGTI
+342 AMGDI
-347 SVKDVTFAYPGKE
+347 QLEDVTFTYPGKE
-360 EDVLSRVSFNINAG
+360 EDVLKGVSFTIRPG
-374 EKVALV
+374 ETYALV

-385 GKSTIVDLLFR
+385 GKSTIVDLLFKF
-396 LYQTKNGSI
+396 YDAGKGSI
-405 EVDGRN
+405 RVDGRDVT
-411 IEEWDTA
+411 EWDTD

-424 AIVTQDVILRSG
+424 AIVTQDVMMRSG
-436 TLADNLRIGR
+436 SLAENLRIGKR
-446 PEATEEELVKAMHD
+446 DATDEELMQALEA
-460 SGLSEL
+460 SGLGDL
-466 LETLPD
+466 ITTLPD
-472 GLDTKVG
+472 GLDTLVG

-503 PIMILDE
+503 PIMVLDE

-527 LRSGKKQT
+527 LRAGKNQT
-535 IMIISHRLSTVLS
+535 IIIVSHRLSTVLA
-548 ADKIIVLEH
+548 ADKIVVLEN
-557 GTIVEVG
+557 GRIVEEG
-564 THKELLE
+564 THGDLLLHRD
-571 KNSGVYSRLFGREAE
+571 GVYARLFGREAE
-586 IGKNTVKTGNVHS
+586 IGGATVGGM
-599 IVEF
+599 

>member
-1 MSMNTYSPPKNRDGR
+1 MSAGTVSPKKSRDGR
-16 RVLAFLKPYKN
+16 RVLSFLRPYKK
-27 WVIADSF
+27 WVIADSV

-52 WLVDTILPSENNTW
+52 WLVDTILPGENSKL

-74 VFAAVMDLVM
+74 ILSAVLDLVM

-101 WQKLRLFKHLQVLP
+101 WQKLRLFRHLQVLP
-115 YSFYHNNSSGEML
+115 YSFYHHNSTGEML

-147 TFMASVQG
+147 TFMASAQG
-155 VIIYSFVLLWIHPY
+155 VFIYSIVLFFIHPY
-169 LMITSVVLGVIF
+169 LMIASVVFGVLF
-181 YWTSNYVGARTRVA
+181 YWTSNLVGARTRAA
-195 SADARKEASK
+195 SADARKEASR

-219 SRVMGVSDKE
+219 SRVSGVSDSE

-241 QHSIKELKARM
+241 KHSIKELKARM
-252 QSVIVIASY
+252 QSVVVVSSY
-261 NGFALGLVYFI
+261 NGFALALVYLI
-272 STMLIWNSG
+272 STLLIWDKG

-316 ALDRSDILLAEEP
+316 ALDRSEILLAEEA
-329 SEAET
+329 SHAESSK
-334 MEGVRGER
+334 GIRGKR
-342 ATGTI
+342 AMGDI
-347 SVKDVTFAYPGKE
+347 QLEDVTFTYPGKE
-360 EDVLSRVSFNINAG
+360 EDVLKGVSFTIRPG
-374 EKVALV
+374 ETCALV

-385 GKSTIVDLLFR
+385 GKSTIVDLLFKF
-396 LYQTKNGSI
+396 YDAGKGSI
-405 EVDGRN
+405 KVDGRDVT
-411 IEEWDTA
+411 EWDTD

-424 AIVTQDVILRSG
+424 AIVTQDVMMRSG
-436 TLADNLRIGR
+436 SLAENLRIGKR
-446 PEATEEELVKAMHD
+446 DATDEELMEALEA
-460 SGLSEL
+460 SGLGDL
-466 LETLPD
+466 ITTLPD
-472 GLDTKVG
+472 GLDTLVG

-503 PIMILDE
+503 PIMVLDE

-527 LRSGKKQT
+527 LRAGKNQT
-535 IMIISHRLSTVLS
+535 IIIVSHRLSTVLA
-548 ADKIIVLEH
+548 ADKIVVLEN
-557 GTIVEVG
+557 GRIAEEG
-564 THKELLE
+564 THGDLLLHRD
-571 KNSGVYSRLFGREAE
+571 GVYARLFGREAE
-586 IGKNTVKTGNVHS
+586 IGGATVGG
-599 IVEF
+599 I

>member
-1 MSMNTYSPPKNRDGR
+1 MSINTVSQPQKNRDGR
-16 RVLAFLKPYKN
+16 RVLAFLWPYKK
-27 WVIADSF
+27 WVIADAV
-34 VIAISQV
+34 VIAISQI

-52 WLVDTILPSENNTW
+52 WLIDTIIPNESITW

-74 VFAAVMDLVM
+74 VFSAVMDLVM

-92 HQTAKTVTN
+92 HYTAKSVTN
-101 WQKLRLFKHLQVLP
+101 WQKLRLFSHLQVLP
-115 YSFYHNNSSGEML
+115 FSFYHNNSSGELL

-155 VIIYSFVLLWIHPY
+155 VLIYSLVLLWIHPY
-169 LMITSVVLGVIF
+169 LMVTSVILGVIF
-181 YWTSNYVGARTRVA
+181 YMASNYVGARTRVA
-195 SADARKEASK
+195 SADAREEASR

-219 SRVMGVSDKE
+219 SRVMGVSDNE
-229 VESVVAIRDTFV
+229 VESVIAIRDSFV
-241 QHSIKELKARM
+241 KHSIRELKARM
-252 QSVIVIASY
+252 QSIVVIASY
-261 NGFALGLVYFI
+261 NGFALGLVYWI
-272 STMLIWNSG
+272 STLLIWNDG

-316 ALDRSDILLAEEP
+316 ALDRSDILLSHQPA
-329 SEAET
+329 EAET
-334 MEGVRGER
+334 QEGIRGDR
-342 ATGTI
+342 ASGNI
-347 SVKDVTFAYPGKE
+347 RLKDVTFAYPGKQE
-360 EDVLSRVSFNINAG
+360 HVLLGVSFDIHAG

-385 GKSTIVDLLFR
+385 GKSTIIDLLFR
-396 LYQTKNGSI
+396 LYDTKKGLI
-405 EVDGRN
+405 EVDGKN
-411 IEEWDTA
+411 ITEWDTA

-424 AIVTQDVILRSG
+424 AIVTQDVQLRNG
-436 TLADNLRIGR
+436 TLADNLRVGK
-446 PEATEEELVKAMHD
+446 PNATDEELRKAMHD
-460 SGLSEL
+460 SGLDDLVVS
-466 LETLPD
+466 LPE
-472 GLDTKVG
+472 GLNTKVG

-503 PIMILDE
+503 PILILDE

-527 LRSGKKQT
+527 LKTGKKQT
-535 IMIISHRLSTVLS
+535 ILIISHRLSTVLS
-548 ADKIIVLEH
+548 ADKIIVLEN
-557 GTIVEVG
+557 GIVVEEG
-564 THKELLE
+564 GHKDLLE
-571 KNSGVYSRLFGREAE
+571 NSNGVYTRLFGREVE
-586 IGKNTVKTGNVHS
+586 IGEETIYKTGYSHKLL
-599 IVEF
+599 

>member
-1 MSMNTYSPPKNRDGR
+1 MSAGTVSPKKSRDGR
-16 RVLAFLKPYKN
+16 RVLSFLRPYKK
-27 WVIADSF
+27 WVIADSV

-52 WLVDTILPSENNTW
+52 WLVDTILPGENSKL

-74 VFAAVMDLVM
+74 ILSAVLDLVM

-101 WQKLRLFKHLQVLP
+101 WQKLRLFRHLQVLP
-115 YSFYHNNSSGEML
+115 YSFYHHNSTGEML

-147 TFMASVQG
+147 TFMASAQG
-155 VIIYSFVLLWIHPY
+155 VFIYSIVLFFIHPY
-169 LMITSVVLGVIF
+169 LMIASVVFGVLF
-181 YWTSNYVGARTRVA
+181 YWTSNLVGARTRAA
-195 SADARKEASK
+195 SADARKEASR

-219 SRVMGVSDKE
+219 SRVSGVSDSE

-241 QHSIKELKARM
+241 KHSIKELKARM
-252 QSVIVIASY
+252 QSVVVVSSY
-261 NGFALGLVYFI
+261 NGFALALVYLI
-272 STMLIWNSG
+272 STLLIWDKG

-316 ALDRSDILLAEEP
+316 ALDRSEILLAEEA
-329 SEAET
+329 SHAESSK
-334 MEGVRGER
+334 GIRGKR
-342 ATGTI
+342 AMGDI
-347 SVKDVTFAYPGKE
+347 QLEDVTFTYPGKE
-360 EDVLSRVSFNINAG
+360 EDVLKGVSFTIRPG
-374 EKVALV
+374 ETCALV

-385 GKSTIVDLLFR
+385 GKSTIVDLLFKF
-396 LYQTKNGSI
+396 YVAGKGSI
-405 EVDGRN
+405 KVDGRDVT
-411 IEEWDTA
+411 EWDTD

-424 AIVTQDVILRSG
+424 AIVTQDVMMRSG
-436 TLADNLRIGR
+436 SLAENLRIGKR
-446 PEATEEELVKAMHD
+446 DATDEELMEALEA
-460 SGLSEL
+460 SGLGDL
-466 LETLPD
+466 ITTLPD
-472 GLDTKVG
+472 GLDTLVG

-503 PIMILDE
+503 PIMVLDE

-527 LRSGKKQT
+527 LRAGKNQT
-535 IMIISHRLSTVLS
+535 IIIVSHRLSTVLA
-548 ADKIIVLEH
+548 ADKIVVLEN
-557 GTIVEVG
+557 GRIAEEG
-564 THKELLE
+564 THGDLLLHRD
-571 KNSGVYSRLFGREAE
+571 GVYARLFGREAE
-586 IGKNTVKTGNVHS
+586 IGGATVGG
-599 IVEF
+599 I